1 MGWSGLSTT
10 CGQNLWMVWTPDR
23 VAWPDGRAA
32 CGRRLRGCP
41 QPGTLRGMQI
51 EIRAAEVHA
60 LADRLQVM
68 ADEADDAGAL
78 LDGHTAVGAALQ
90 PAVEAFLDCHRAAA
104 RAMAGELAG
113 SARRRRRWPTPG
125 WRWTRPFSAGA
136 GRAWND

>member
-1 MGWSGLSTT
+1 
-10 CGQNLWMVWTPDR
+10 
-23 VAWPDGRAA
+23 
-32 CGRRLRGCP
+32 
-41 QPGTLRGMQI
+41 MQI

-104 RAMAGELAG
+104 RAMAGEL
-113 SARRRRRWPTPG
+113 RWL
-125 WRWTRPFSAGA
+125 GA
-136 GRAWND
+136 TAASVADSWLALDAALLGRGRARLE